1 MGPLTCR
8 NTWKRNSRPLSKK
21 RDLTLQQTNSTYETV
36 KRVIKRKTQKKFLQ
50 EATASS
56 RETQWH
62 NIKSTC
68 EHNKNK
74 PRRQAVTNFR
84 LKTGH
89 DCLAAH
95 LYRIKIS
102 SHNYC
107 TICKQKNTIMDKE
120 HLLKCPKLDNT
131 ARNLP
136 TLYWD
141 ARRLME

>member
-1 MGPLTCR
+1 MKQL
-8 NTWKRNSRPLSKK
+8 
-21 RDLTLQQTNSTYETV
+21 RDL
-36 KRVIKRKTQKKFLQ
+36 QKEKHKKNFFQ

-62 NIKSTC
+62 NIKSTW

-84 LKTGH
+84 LNTGH
-89 DCLAAH
+89 DCLTPH
-95 LYRIKIS
+95 LYHIKIS

-120 HLLKCPKLDNT
+120 YLLKCPKLDNT
-131 ARNLP
+131 ARHLP
-136 TLYWD
+136 KLYWD
-141 ARRLME
+141 AIRLME